1 MNEDALRTRL
11 CEEYG
16 CEYPIVAFCHTKEV
30 VAAVTNAGGIGVL
43 GTTQLLK
50 DEFRRDVR
58 WICDQVGDKPF
69 GIDTLLPATF
79 QEGNVEDLEAMIP
92 QEHRDFVERL
102 QLDNEIPDPS
112 TPPPWQPSVG
122 ADLLQRARDHI
133 DVTLEERVP
142 IFASGLGNPAV
153 ILDRAHAAGT
163 KVWGLIG
170 MTRQARR
177 EFEAGVDLVIAQG
190 GDSGAHSGRIGTFSL
205 VPAVTRMAREYDT
218 PVLAAGG
225 VTRGEHLVAAL
236 ALGAVGVW
244 CGTIW
249 QATTESHID
258 PYLKEKLVKAATEDS
273 TKSRAL
279 TGKPAARLRS
289 RMIDAWE
296 QPDAPEPLGMPLQPM
311 LMAKLMQAVDDH
323 HVEEFM
329 NVRRRPGR
337 GPDRRDSPDQPG
349 DRRHGRRGARD
360 PRRRAAAGLS
370 LAARYS
376 GGRRGQ
382 PAARS

>member
-58 WICDQVGDKPF
+58 WIRDQVGDKPF

-279 TGKPAARLRS
+279 TGKPAARLALEDDRRLGAARRARAPRHAAPADAHGQAHAGGRRPS
-289 RMIDAWE
+289 RRGVHE
-296 QPDAPEPLGMPLQPM
+296 R
-311 LMAKLMQAVDDH
+311 
-323 HVEEFM
+323 
-329 NVRRRPGR
+329 RRRPGR
-337 GPDRRDSPDQPG
+337 RPDRRDPPDQPG

-382 PAARS
+382 PVARS

>member
-1 MNEDALRTRL
+1 MSDDPLRTRL

-43 GTTQLLK
+43 GTTQLKK

-58 WICDQVGDKPF
+58 WIRDRVGDKPF

-92 QEHRDFVERL
+92 QGHRDFVERL

-177 EFEAGVDLVIAQG
+177 EFEAGVDLIIAQG

-205 VPAVTRMAREYDT
+205 VPAVARMAREYDT

-244 CGTIW
+244 SGTIW

-258 PYLKEKLVKAATEDS
+258 PYLKEKLVNAATEDS

-289 RMIDAWE
+289 KMIDAWE
-296 QPDAPEPLGMPLQPM
+296 QPGAPEPLGMPLQPM

-323 HVEEFM
+323 HVDEFM
-329 NVRRRPGR
+329 NV
-337 GPDRRDSPDQPG
+337 
-349 DRRHGRRGARD
+349 
-360 PRRRAAAGLS
+360 AAGQGVGLIDEI
-370 LAARYS
+370 R
-376 GGRRGQ
+376 
-382 PAARS
+382 PAARVVEDMVSEARAILAGEPLPA

>member
-30 VAAVTNAGGIGVL
+30 VAAATNAGGIGIL

-58 WICDQVGDKPF
+58 WIRDQVGDKPF

-102 QLDNEIPDPS
+102 QLDNEIPDPT

-177 EFEAGVDLVIAQG
+177 EFEAGIDLVIAQG

-205 VPAVTRMAREYDT
+205 VPAVARMAREYDT
-218 PVLAAGG
+218 PILAAGG
-225 VTRGEHLVAAL
+225 VTRGEHLAAAL
-236 ALGAVGVW
+236 ALGASGVW

-289 RMIDAWE
+289 KLIDAWE
-296 QPDAPEPLGMPLQPM
+296 QPDAPEPLVMPLQPM
-311 LMAKLMQAVDDH
+311 LMAKIMQAIDDH

-329 NVRRRPGR
+329 NV
-337 GPDRRDSPDQPG
+337 
-349 DRRHGRRGARD
+349 
-360 PRRRAAAGLS
+360 AAGQGVGLIDEIRPTS
-370 LAARYS
+370 QVIADMVAEARAVLAGAPL
-376 GGRRGQ
+376 
-382 PAARS
+382 PA

>member
-1 MNEDALRTRL
+1 MNDDALRTRL

-58 WICDQVGDKPF
+58 WIRDQVGDKPF

-289 RMIDAWE
+289 KLIDAWE
-296 QPDAPEPLGMPLQPM
+296 QPDAPEPLVMPLQPM
-311 LMAKLMQAVDDH
+311 LMAKIMQAIDDH
-323 HVEEFM
+323 HIEDFM
-329 NVRRRPGR
+329 NV
-337 GPDRRDSPDQPG
+337 
-349 DRRHGRRGARD
+349 
-360 PRRRAAAGLS
+360 AAGQGVGLIDEIRPTS
-370 LAARYS
+370 QVIADMVAEARAILA
-376 GGRRGQ
+376 GEPL
-382 PAARS
+382 PA

>member
-30 VAAVTNAGGIGVL
+30 VAAATNAGGIGIL

-58 WICDQVGDKPF
+58 WIRDQVGDKPF

-79 QEGNVEDLEAMIP
+79 QEGNVEELEAMIP

-205 VPAVTRMAREYDT
+205 VPAVARMAREYDT
-218 PVLAAGG
+218 PILAAGG
-225 VTRGEHLVAAL
+225 VTRGEHLAAAL
-236 ALGAVGVW
+236 ALGASGVW

-289 RMIDAWE
+289 KLIDAWE
-296 QPDAPEPLGMPLQPM
+296 QPDAPEPLVMPLQPM
-311 LMAKLMQAVDDH
+311 LMAKIMQAIDDH

-329 NVRRRPGR
+329 NV
-337 GPDRRDSPDQPG
+337 
-349 DRRHGRRGARD
+349 
-360 PRRRAAAGLS
+360 AAGQGVGLIDEIRPTS
-370 LAARYS
+370 QVIADMVAEARAVLAGAPL
-376 GGRRGQ
+376 
-382 PAARS
+382 PA